1 MQTENN
7 KIKEID
13 LEILPKEV
21 RIELVDFYEYLIT
34 KYKKHK
40 KVEKRE
46 RLQKI
51 LSNPKGILSKGY
63 KFDREEAHER

>member
-1 MQTENN
+1 MMQAENN

-21 RIELVDFYEYLIT
+21 RIELVDFYEYLIA

-46 RLQKI
+46 RLDFFQNSSI
-51 LSNPKGILSKGY
+51 
-63 KFDREEAHER
+63 AHLKTTVKVNH